1 MSLQRRQFLRLGT
14 SAVALPVISHI
25 ARAQAYPTRPV
36 RIITPFSPGG
46 GADVPLRPVAQKLA
60 ERWKQPVVIENRA
73 GGNTLIG
80 TAAVSK
86 GPTDGYTLL
95 FTSEQTFILNP
106 LLYATLPYSMKELDP
121 IILVASIPHML
132 SVSRKLPVE
141 NVKELIE
148 LAKRKPDTLTYG
160 TTGPG
165 TIQCVATEYFA
176 SIAGIS
182 SCTFHIA
189 GPRRPPRRF
198 FLVKST

>member
-1 MSLQRRQFLRLGT
+1 VKIPRRRFLRLAAG
-14 SAVALPVISHI
+14 AAALPAISQI
-25 ARAQAYPTRPV
+25 ARAQTYPTRPV

-46 GADVPLRPVAQKLA
+46 GADVLLRPVAQKLA
-60 ERWKQPVVIENRA
+60 EKWKQPVVIENRA
-73 GGNTLIG
+73 GGNTFIG
-80 TAAVSK
+80 TVAVSK
-86 GPTDGYTLL
+86 GSIDGYTLL

-160 TTGPG
+160 TTARARSSVSPPS
-165 TIQCVATEYFA
+165 TSPA
-176 SIAGIS
+176 SQASS
-182 SCTFHIA
+182 SCTFHTA
-189 GPRRPPRRF
+189 GPTRPPLRF
-198 FLVKST
+198 FQVKST